1 MSILPWIIDSSASDR
16 MTNLFHLFISY
27 TPCSETKKVR
37 IVDGSLSSIVGQG
50 SICLS
55 NKIVL
60 QSALHAPKL
69 SRNL

>member
-1 MSILPWIIDSSASDR
+1 

-27 TPCSETKKVR
+27 TPCSENKKVR
-37 IVDGSLSSIVGQG
+37 IVDGSLSSIAGQG
-50 SICLS
+50 PMHLS

-60 QSALHAPKL
+60 QSTLHAPKL

>member
-1 MSILPWIIDSSASDR
+1 
-16 MTNLFHLFISY
+16 MTNLPHLFISY
-27 TPCSETKKVR
+27 TPCFGNKKVR
-37 IVDGSLSSIVGQG
+37 IVNGILSSIAGQG
-50 SICLS
+50 SMHLS